1 MRNHPFFRIGPVVL
15 LVLLTIFLNF
25 RLDVLANSVED
36 DQLQQTLQETPTA
49 VLTTEAIPT
58 EATSAAVE
66 TAMGLSDE
74 VFTFEEI
81 GYPDDDTAQGVN
93 ASRTYG
99 IRWPESWIIQS
110 GSSVTIEFS
119 HPLALAEYSTMAAD
133 FNGVRIGSIALTA
146 ANVDHGSVRF
156 NIPANLIQSGYNG
169 LTLVFYMGI
178 SENHC
183 DDLDNPGVWATIHN
197 TSFFN
202 LPHSQIKAIP
212 DLGVFPYP
220 FLQPSELLINQVT
233 VIVPDNPTSAELNA
247 VATILA
253 KLGQLNSYFN
263 MNIDVLP
270 ASRATNPLNLSGN
283 LIFVGL
289 ANNLQILLTENLP
302 FVEISG
308 GIIKFIYNDGQLI
321 NQNDGVLWT
330 DTTPNDNKSV
340 RLIVTGQ
347 TDQALEK
354 AAKGLADDSVYTRLT
369 GQFGIIQEIPTT
381 VSTALMKPV
390 LSLEDLGYTDE
401 TAAGTTQQAI
411 DYVLR
416 LTSEWRV
423 ATEATLN
430 LHFAHSAL
438 LNPKS
443 STLTIQ
449 VNGIPVGSSL
459 LSAENA
465 ENGQAAFKIPARLFQ
480 IGNNTLTIMT
490 NMQLPYD
497 PEDQYFCDE
506 DQTINAWVTVFADS
520 ALTLPDGPTSLVLN
534 LRDFPAGF
542 TKKGD
547 LSDTVFVVADAAD
560 WSAAQAISWIAS
572 RMGRFSASTAF
583 SPNVVTASQ
592 YKKDGNAATNHI
604 LVGEPLQNQAISQ
617 LSDILPLPFAEGSN
631 NLKNPE
637 KIAQIALPSGSKSIG
652 YLQCALSKNGDP
664 RLVVSGNSVEGVL
677 WAAKA
682 LNDQVLAS
690 QLKGNYAIL
699 DSTGTVFVAFESQE
713 IVGSIETT
721 TQPVVSESPL
731 QKITGSGITWVM
743 WLAGGLLIVTFI
755 FILIF
760 AVTMLRKKKS

>member
-1 MRNHPFFRIGPVVL
+1 MRNHPFFRIGPVVF

-25 RLDVLANSVED
+25 RVDVLANSMED

-58 EATSAAVE
+58 EATPTAVS
-66 TAMGLSDE
+66 TVAGLSDE

-93 ASRTYG
+93 VSRTYG

-133 FNGVRIGSIALTA
+133 FNGVRIGSVALTA

-169 LTLVFYMGI
+169 LTLIFYMGI

-197 TSFFN
+197 TSFFT
-202 LPHSQIKAIP
+202 LPYEQAKATP

-220 FLQPSELLINQVT
+220 FLQPSELIVNQVT
-233 VIVPDNPTSAELNA
+233 IIVPDDPKPTELNA
-247 VATILA
+247 VATLAA

-263 MNIDVLP
+263 MNVTVLP
-270 ASRATNPLNLSGN
+270 ASQANQPSTLSGN
-283 LIFVGL
+283 LIYVGL
-289 ANNLQILLTENLP
+289 ADHLRVLSTEKLP
-302 FVEISG
+302 FVDDSG
-308 GIIKFIYNDGQLI
+308 GIIKFIYADGKLV
-321 NQNDGVLWT
+321 NQNDGILWT
-330 DTTPNDNKSV
+330 DVSPSNDKSA

-354 AAKGLADDSVYTRLT
+354 AAKGLADDSVYTRLI
-369 GQFGIIQEIPTT
+369 GQFGIIQEVPTT
-381 VSTALMKPV
+381 YSTALMKPV
-390 LSLEDLGYTDE
+390 LNLEDLGYADA
-401 TAAGTTQQAI
+401 TAAGTTQQAV
-411 DYVLR
+411 DYVLQ
-416 LTSEWRV
+416 LTGEWRV
-423 ATEATLN
+423 ASEATLN

-438 LNPKS
+438 LNPRS
-443 STLTIQ
+443 STLTVQ
-449 VNGIPVGSSL
+449 VNGIPIGSSL
-459 LSAENA
+459 LSADNA

-480 IGNNTLTIMT
+480 IGNNTLTIVT
-490 NMQLPYD
+490 DMQLPYD
-497 PEDQYFCDE
+497 PENQYFCDE

-520 ALTLPDGPTSLVLN
+520 ALTLPEGPTSLVLN

-542 TKKGD
+542 TKTGD
-547 LSDTVFVVADAAD
+547 LSDTAFVVADEAD
-560 WSAAQAISWIAS
+560 WSAAQAIAWIAA
-572 RMGRFSASTAF
+572 RVGRFSASTAF
-583 SPNVVTASQ
+583 APSVIPESQ
-592 YKKDGNAATNHI
+592 YPKDGDAATNHI
-604 LVGEPLQNQAISQ
+604 LIGEPLQNQAISQ
-617 LSDILPLPFAEGSN
+617 LSDILPLPFAKGSN
-631 NLKNPE
+631 DLQNPE
-637 KIAQIALPSGSKSIG
+637 KIAQITMPNGSGSIG
-652 YLQCALSKNGDP
+652 YLQCALSKNGQP
-664 RLVVSGNSVEGVL
+664 RLVVSGNSAEGVL

-682 LNDQVLAS
+682 LYDQVLAS
-690 QLKGNYAIL
+690 QLKGNYAVM
-699 DSTGTVFVAFESQE
+699 DSTGTVFAVFESQE
-713 IVGSIETT
+713 VVGGIETA

-760 AVTMLRKKKS
+760 AVTTLRKKKS